1 VVEMRKWLSGSVRG
15 NWTLKLTALALAFLL
30 WSVVKAEAPTRVT
43 IPEVPVRV
51 VLRDADWVLATPP
64 APATVSVVFS
74 GPVRELVRLAVQRPE
89 LVLTVDQVRE
99 PSEIHVLRTAWVTM
113 QAGMDNT
120 RADDV
125 LPSTVRVEFDRIMAR
140 MVPLSVTLVGSLPE
154 GLELSAPIRLDPPA
168 VSASGASRRL
178 AQIDSLRLPA
188 FDLGAVRGH
197 DTLAIAIDTTGLG
210 VQISPRT
217 VRIIVPARPAE
228 AEGQSSGA
236 AVPRPPEPRRRGS

>member
-1 VVEMRKWLSGSVRG
+1 MRKWLRGSLRG

-51 VLRDADWVLATPP
+51 VLRDADWVLANPP
-64 APATVSVVFS
+64 APATVSVIFS

-89 LVLTVDQVRE
+89 LVLTIDQVRE
-99 PSEIHVLRTAWVTM
+99 TSEIHVLRTAWVTM

-120 RADDV
+120 RAEDV
-125 LPSTVRVEFDRIMAR
+125 LPSTVRVEYDRITAR
-140 MVPLSVTLVGSLPE
+140 MVPVSVTLVGSLPD
-154 GLELSAPIRLDPPA
+154 GLEFAGPIRLEPPV

-178 AQIDSLRLPA
+178 AQIDTLHLPA
-188 FDLGAVRGH
+188 FNLGTVRGG
-197 DTLAIAIDTTGLG
+197 DTMAIAIDTTGLG

-217 VRIIVPARPAE
+217 IRIIVPTRETIEPAGD
-228 AEGQSSGA
+228 AGQLLFAPGGL
-236 AVPRPPEPRRRGS
+236 EQRGR